1 MSKIYGIELNLVYGF
16 HIKKFNFFCEIVNFF
31 TTTVAKSVGKFGK
44 AIPYIGW
51 GITAAI
57 CIWDI
62 ADYINTASEGKEL
75 LKQSLAQYFREVK
88 TELLC
93 STDQSIM
100 GSIINWEND
109 VKTNIAN

>member
-1 MSKIYGIELNLVYGF
+1 MDFTLKNSI
-16 HIKKFNFFCEIVNFF
+16 FFCEIVNFF
-31 TTTVAKSVGKFGK
+31 TSTVAKSVGKFGK

-62 ADYINTASEGKEL
+62 VDYANTASEGKEL
-75 LKQSLAQYFREVK
+75 LKQSLAQYFKEVK

-109 VKTNIAN
+109 VKTNIVN

>member
-1 MSKIYGIELNLVYGF
+1 MDFTLKNSI
-16 HIKKFNFFCEIVNFF
+16 FFCEIVNFF
-31 TTTVAKSVGKFGK
+31 YINRCKKRWKIWKSNSVYWLGV
-44 AIPYIGW
+44 
-51 GITAAI
+51 TAAI

-62 ADYINTASEGKEL
+62 ADYANTASEGKEL
-75 LKQSLAQYFREVK
+75 LKQSLAQYFQEVK

-109 VKTNIAN
+109 VKTNIVN